1 MGAACQCAHLK
12 LGQGVF
18 QLKFIGVR
26 PSPPP
31 PLHLIMDSWKITTK
45 FSNVSKTVTNLIWPL
60 ISKLYTMGFKFDH
73 YKSHHRELRM
83 LGLSGQVKDQLR
95 TKSISRVSLF
105 SSRWLSCPICQQIAA
120 RMSSSNGKG
129 GCKDGRGEGGCI
141 GINSGN
147 PAICHLSAIHPYLPT
162 WSGKLSCC

>member
-1 MGAACQCAHLK
+1 MGAACLRAHLK
-12 LGQGVF
+12 LGSGVF

-105 SSRWLSCPICQQIAA
+105 SSRWLQVSYPAA
-120 RMSSSNGKG
+120 NVIIPTQFQGSEIYLIHWN
-129 GCKDGRGEGGCI
+129 
-141 GINSGN
+141 
-147 PAICHLSAIHPYLPT
+147 CHQVCVYFTKWLTSLN
-162 WSGKLSCC
+162 